1 MLNGVLKADQ
11 KILVSESSAI
21 LFLFVVISILI
32 YFALFFYYH
41 IDPYRHGN
49 SSSLSPRII
58 IFCPV
63 SVGEPRVLHRKP
75 GTPFALD
82 AADTQLLSLSSQ
94 QQK

>member
-49 SSSLSPRII
+49 SSSLSPWII
-58 IFCPV
+58 IRE
-63 SVGEPRVLHRKP
+63 GKPRVLHRKP